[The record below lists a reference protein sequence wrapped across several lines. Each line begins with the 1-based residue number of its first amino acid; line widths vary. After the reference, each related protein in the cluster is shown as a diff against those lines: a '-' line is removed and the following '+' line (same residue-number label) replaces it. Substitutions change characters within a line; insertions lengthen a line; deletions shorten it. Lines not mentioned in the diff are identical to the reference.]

1 MLPFLSCFG
10 HSSLSQ
16 RQKVC
21 KMLRMGTKLILQ
33 PSWCPEKQSIH
44 SGSLHFVTFFFNNFI
59 PFCHLGFPLMAI
71 CLITTSNHMSWR
83 TYLKVSGIFSLFKYF
98 YLTFIQSWDFCT
110 LYFAPK
116 RNFQY
121 VDVLVPLCRS
131 HPVTLL
137 FPLLNTSV
145 SLQVPTQ
152 AIPFFAINE
161 KKTQNMII
169 FTIHEVNLCP

>member
-1 MLPFLSCFG
+1 MLYHRDRKYVRCCVWALNLFCNHLDVLKINPSTLALC
-10 HSSLSQ
+10 
-16 RQKVC
+16 
-21 KMLRMGTKLILQ
+21 IL
-33 PSWCPEKQSIH
+33 W
-44 SGSLHFVTFFFNNFI
+44 LFFNNFI
-59 PFCHLGFPLMAI
+59 PFCHLGFPLMVI

-137 FPLLNTSV
+137 FPLQNTSV

-152 AIPFFAINE
+152 AIPLFC
-161 KKTQNMII
+161 
-169 FTIHEVNLCP
+169 H